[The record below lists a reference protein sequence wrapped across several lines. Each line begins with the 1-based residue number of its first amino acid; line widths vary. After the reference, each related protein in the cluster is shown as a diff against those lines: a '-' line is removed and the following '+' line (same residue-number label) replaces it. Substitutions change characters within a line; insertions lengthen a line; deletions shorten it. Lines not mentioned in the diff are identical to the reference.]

1 MTFRIGQKI
10 ICVDADQ
17 APMLTLS
24 RIYTAQHYCP
34 PTQCIWKGVAG
45 EWATVWLY
53 EVEPLPR
60 CHGFC
65 AERFKPYDERK
76 TDISVFKEMLDKEPV
91 YVSDDGTEWRVVR
104 V

>member
-1 MTFRIGQKI
+1 MTFRNGQKI

-24 RIYTAQHYCP
+24 HIYTAQHYCP
-34 PTQCIWKGVAG
+34 PSQCVWKGVAG
-45 EWATVWLY
+45 KWPTVWLY
-53 EVEPLPR
+53 EVEPLPG

-65 AERFKPYDERK
+65 A
-76 TDISVFKEMLDKEPV
+76 VFEEMLDKKPV
-91 YVSDDGTEWRVVR
+91 YVAEDGTEWQVVK